1 MITAQPRLYYN
12 TGLRVGQ
19 VIDDPSKMDSW
30 SYRDFDVHVGL
41 QDFFL
46 TSFKLKADWDD
57 VKNADYMKYGDA
69 YYWITPT
76 MLNENCAEI
85 FCQLDAL
92 TSIGGP
98 LAQEY
103 ISGTLTRAHPLVI
116 SDMSNTCEEPVK
128 PSSILKAV
136 IHPITFT
143 AGGNE
148 TLTVVAS
155 TVKLDDPNVSLSPNV
170 EQDALVFSGQIGLSS
185 TDKYVV
191 AIPKAPAAATSTI
204 IGAFG
209 TSYNSVGYGLYD
221 AGNATVKK
229 NLEYIR
235 SLGLSEAILF
245 SYTIPKNAISISKS
259 ADGHIISIYGTNSP
273 WVSGASVSAGV
284 SPANYTVKYYKTHLT
299 ERSFTIRGRLSGDIK
314 NFKACEI
321 VDPYTV
327 QPGSLITFYYA
338 TDPQYQGTT
347 YCAPGTYYGASDDL
361 TRIAQAAKGLPW
373 KDTPISIGATG
384 TREAWNQRALALGE
398 YHGGLSRAISQG
410 GSIGGIVG
418 NLANYGGQGLA
429 TNVLGLISTLTGAA
443 GLTKS
448 GPMNMDPD
456 SYEKAKLEMAYAQ
469 SQVQAPELTTSPAL
483 GLQNYLDNT
492 FDIIELR
499 PYDNDLI
506 NIDKFYARYGYAQPN
521 IPFTK
526 NYLNSRP
533 DFNYIEGHG
542 IHIAP
547 TAAANYGKSIVEAAE
562 AQLNGGCTIWHV
574 KPNQNAS
581 N

>member
-1 MITAQPRLYYN
+1 MINATPRLYYN

-19 VIDDPSKMDSW
+19 VIDDPSKMNSW
-30 SYRDFDVHVGL
+30 SYQDFEIHVGL

-46 TSFKLKADWDD
+46 SSFKLKADWDD
-57 VKNADYMKYGDA
+57 VKNADYMKYGNA
-69 YYWITPT
+69 YYWITPK
-76 MLNENCAEI
+76 MINENCAEI

-116 SDMSNTCEEPVK
+116 SDMSNTLDEPVK
-128 PSSILKAV
+128 PSSILKAE

-143 AGGNE
+143 AGANE

-155 TVKLDDPNVSLSPNV
+155 TVKLDDPNVSLSPSV
-170 EQDALVFSGQIGLSS
+170 EQDALVFSGQIGL
-185 TDKYVV
+185 TTQQKYVV
-191 AIPKAPAAATSTI
+191 AIPKAPAAASSTI

-209 TSYNSVGYGLYD
+209 ESYNSVGYGLYD

-235 SLGLSEAILF
+235 SLGLSDAILF
-245 SYTIPKNAISISKS
+245 SYTIPKNAISIAK
-259 ADGHIISIYGTNSP
+259 DTNGHITSIYGTSGP
-273 WVSGASVSAGV
+273 WTAGASVSAGV
-284 SPANYTVKYYKTHLT
+284 NPANYTVKYYKTHLAY
-299 ERSFTIRGRLSGDIK
+299 RSFTIRGRLSGDTK
-314 NFKACEI
+314 NFKAHEL

-373 KDTPISIGATG
+373 QETPISIGGATG
-384 TREAWNQRALALGE
+384 SRNAWNQRALDLGE
-398 YHGGLSRAISQG
+398 YRGGLSKALSSG
-410 GSIGGIVG
+410 GNILGAVN
-418 NLANYGGQGLA
+418 NLAEYGGRGLA
-429 TNVLGLISTLTGAA
+429 TNLLGLTTFLTGRDK
-443 GLTKS
+443 GL
-448 GPMNMDPD
+448 PINMDPEQ
-456 SYEKAKLEMAYAQ
+456 YEKAKLEMSYAQ
-469 SQVQAPELTTSPAL
+469 ALVQAPELTTSPAL

-506 NIDKFYARYGYAQPN
+506 NIDKFFARYGYAQAN
-521 IPFTK
+521 IPFK
-526 NYLNSRP
+526 KDYLNSRP

-547 TAAANYGKSIVEAAE
+547 TAAANYGKTIVEAAE
-562 AQLNGGCTIWHV
+562 AQLNAGCTIWHV
-574 KPNQNAS
+574 KPNQNAA